1 MMNSRKPKGLR
12 TDSFILCSIVM
23 TLKDKKEDVEFCGEW
38 SDRNNRCWG
47 YKEYMED
54 YRLANGYEWR
64 DGMLKP
70 KIDPICLNP
79 HGIPTNDYNLPAV
92 PGLNM
97 LPLNARL
104 QVGNRYLD
112 QYTVRWA
119 TVITGKKPFNL
130 QNDLVEIPLNFNN
143 FGKLSFVN
151 EFTLYWGWKIPQS
164 DFENMSK
171 GTKIGKLWWSDYNG
185 RLKIPVSWSY
195 FINYYVEFF
204 HWTRYTLDNME
215 KICAV
220 LQRFSK
226 TWELLWMMDNSV
238 ARSCMSV
245 DKCWGITIQDLK
257 AGESIWLWAL
267 HANNGKDALC
277 WGTIIVM
284 KLS

>member
-1 MMNSRKPKGLR
+1 MRYEDWTP
-12 TDSFILCSIVM
+12 VE
-23 TLKDKKEDVEFCGEW
+23 KEIIGNEVH
-38 SDRNNRCWG
+38 
-47 YKEYMED
+47 YK
-54 YRLANGYEWR
+54 
-64 DGMLKP
+64 
-70 KIDPICLNP
+70 LNMVQ
-79 HGIPTNDYNLPAV
+79 NLPPPTYINPDEVYFADANRPRDQHWFPIQ
-92 PGLNM
+92 PGQQMGKWDWRGSMKNT
-97 LPLNARL
+97 
-104 QVGNRYLD
+104 YLD
-112 QYTVRWA
+112 QYVARWA
-119 TVITGKKPFNL
+119 KIITGKKPFNL
-130 QNDLVEIPLNFNN
+130 QNDLVQIPLNFNN
-143 FGKLSFVN
+143 SGKLSFVN

-171 GTKIGKLWWSDYNG
+171 WSKIWKLWWSDYNG
-185 RLKIPVSWSY
+185 RIKIPVSWSY

-215 KICAV
+215 KIYAE

-226 TWELLWMMDNSV
+226 TWELLWKMDNSV
-238 ARSCMSV
+238 TRSCMSV